1 MINQYVIWTR
11 MTRDLLIAPFIV
23 KHFLMY
29 WMNYYSIFCIY
40 FLKCYKPW
48 CHIGT
53 NFIVYFT
60 FMFYIQ
66 KYTFVSVL
74 PLSVKLFFYFDN
86 IHNVFFQFFLF
97 LPLTSSEIHGHELT
111 DMQDWPWVSKFVSKK
126 VKCFLNKFYIIW
138 FSFLLSN
145 YNKIKKVHFLF
156 ITAIFSHIPLYKS
169 KAVTS

>member
-1 MINQYVIWTR
+1 MDELLFNLLYILFKVLWT
-11 MTRDLLIAPFIV
+11 IV
-23 KHFLMY
+23 PY
-29 WMNYYSIFCIY
+29 W
-40 FLKCYKPW
+40 
-48 CHIGT
+48 T

-60 FMFYIQ
+60 FIFYIQ

-74 PLSVKLFFYFDN
+74 PQSVKLFFTLIIFTMYSFNFFYFC
-86 IHNVFFQFFLF
+86 
-97 LPLTSSEIHGHELT
+97 PSSEIHGHELT

>member
-1 MINQYVIWTR
+1 MKKKPGPGIYMYMYLHNTIIKQYVIWTR
-11 MTRDLLIAPFIV
+11 MTRNLWIAPFIV
-23 KHFLMY
+23 KHFFMY

-74 PLSVKLFFYFDN
+74 PLSVKLFFTLIIFTMYSFN
-86 IHNVFFQFFLF
+86 FFIFALNFLRN
-97 LPLTSSEIHGHELT
+97 P
-111 DMQDWPWVSKFVSKK
+111 WPWAYRYARLAMGF
-126 VKCFLNKFYIIW
+126 
-138 FSFLLSN
+138 
-145 YNKIKKVHFLF
+145 
-156 ITAIFSHIPLYKS
+156 
-169 KAVTS
+169 

>member
-1 MINQYVIWTR
+1 
-11 MTRDLLIAPFIV
+11 
-23 KHFLMY
+23 
-29 WMNYYSIFCIY
+29 MNHGAILNKFYCIFYFHILYTKIYLCISITS
-40 FLKCYKPW
+40 KCK
-48 CHIGT
+48 T
-53 NFIVYFT
+53 
-60 FMFYIQ
+60 
-66 KYTFVSVL
+66 
-74 PLSVKLFFYFDN
+74 FFYFDN